1 MGARDNDG
9 DGFISCIDDCND
21 NDALTYPGAGYNE
34 ADPTACMTDAD
45 GDGWGEMNPDSGSAE
60 MGTDCDD
67 TDADKNNSDFDE
79 DGLHSCDGDC
89 DDDNAEIGFEDL
101 DGDGYSSCL
110 DDCYDSDVDADMD
123 GIPDSAVVY
132 PGAASLEPT
141 LCTADL
147 DGDGY
152 GDACQ

>member
-1 MGARDNDG
+1 
-9 DGFISCIDDCND
+9 
-21 NDALTYPGAGYNE
+21 
-34 ADPTACMTDAD
+34 
-45 GDGWGEMNPDSGSAE
+45 

-67 TDADKNNSDFDE
+67 TDADQNNSDIDD
-79 DGLHSCDGDC
+79 DGLSSCDGDC
-89 DDDNAEIGFEDL
+89 DDDDAEIGFQDL

-123 GIPDSAVVY
+123 GIPDSAAIY

-141 LCTADL
+141 LCTADV

-152 GDACQ
+152 GDALVNENYNVSGCFACALSIQGHTGTVLDVTVTCQWRRSRVLCQ